1 MAPGESQTKMLI
13 TRGMLI
19 IDQIDHVDHVGENIC
34 FNRVMFYVQAELA
47 ELQRRL
53 DQL

>member
-1 MAPGESQTKMLI
+1 MITLI
-13 TRGMLI
+13 KIIMLI
-19 IDQIDHVDHVGENIC
+19 IDQIDHVDHVAGENIC
-34 FNRVMFYVQAELA
+34 FNRVMFNVQAELA